1 MNLYWFSHDD
11 FISLCFIV
19 FVLSSGDEI
28 PRVNYTKDEISTWR
42 TIYTNLKNLFPTHAC
57 KEFNR
62 VLPLLEQ
69 HCGYSEDNIPQLE
82 DVSNYL
88 KSKYW
93 GYNFFII
100 SFLEIYSPK
109 IYRMCN
115 VLFQQ
120 LNTFFNIG
128 TTGFQLR
135 PVAGLLSSR
144 DFLAGLAF
152 RVFHSTQVCTWIYIT
167 NELYDIAYLV
177 NTLCRN

>member
-1 MNLYWFSHDD
+1 MI
-11 FISLCFIV
+11 FISHYLISFS
-19 FVLSSGDEI
+19 LSSGDEI

-88 KSKYW
+88 KSKHFW
-93 GYNFFII
+93 YNLFVICFQDIH
-100 SFLEIYSPK
+100 SPK
-109 IYRMCN
+109 LIIYLTYYFIN
-115 VLFQQ
+115 WL
-120 LNTFFNIG
+120 FFNIG

-152 RVFHSTQVCTWIYIT
+152 RVFHSTQVCPWIYIS
-167 NELYDIAYLV
+167 NKRYVIAYI
-177 NTLCRN
+177 R